1 MQHFEKL
8 KPLAQLLLR
17 LALAIVFVYHG
28 YPKLFTARA
37 QWLAAFPKMGF
48 PAYFALISGSL
59 EFFGGCLLVVGLFT
73 RIVALLLAGEMAIAL
88 WRVHFPHGM
97 FAVAQYQFPLVLCV
111 AAFTLLVMG
120 GGALSADRLI
130 FKSKD

>member
-8 KPLAQLLLR
+8 KPVAQILLR
-17 LALAIVFVYHG
+17 VALAIIFIYHG

-37 QWLAAFPKMGF
+37 QWYAAFPKMGF
-48 PAYFALISGSL
+48 PWYFALFSGSL

-73 RIVALLLAGEMAIAL
+73 RMVALLLAVEMAIAL
-88 WRVHFPHGM
+88 WWVHLPRGI
-97 FAVAQYQFPLVLCV
+97 FAVGQYQLPLILCV
-111 AAFTLLVMG
+111 AAFTLLVIG
-120 GGALSADRLI
+120 GGALSADRVV

>member
-8 KPLAQLLLR
+8 KPVAQLALR
-17 LALAIVFVYHG
+17 LALAIIFVYHG
-28 YPKLFTARA
+28 YPKLFTERA
-37 QWLAAFPKMGF
+37 QWYAAFPRMGF
-48 PAYFALISGSL
+48 PGYFALISGSL

-73 RIVALLLAGEMAIAL
+73 RVVALLLATEMAIAL

-97 FAVAQYQFPLVLCV
+97 FAVDQYQLPLILCI
-111 AAFTLLVMG
+111 AAFTLLVVG
-120 GGALSADRLI
+120 GGALSADRVI